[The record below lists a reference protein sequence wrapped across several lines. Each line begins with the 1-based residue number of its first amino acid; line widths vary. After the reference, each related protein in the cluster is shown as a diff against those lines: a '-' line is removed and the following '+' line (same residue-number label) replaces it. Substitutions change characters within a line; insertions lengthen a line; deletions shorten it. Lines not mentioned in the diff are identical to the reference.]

1 MVPTGLDPDTLR
13 STMDAAAR
21 RFVNTREASDD
32 QEDTLQA
39 IVAGVMAAIPEVSA
53 ASVSLVEAGGVI
65 ATRAPSSELVADID
79 RIQSELGEG
88 PCMDAL
94 DARNPDVTYAPD
106 LGDGALWPQFSA
118 EATRNGVRS
127 VLSFQLITQ
136 QGSGALNLYADVP
149 DSFDATAHMLGAL
162 FADQAAVALA
172 GARRSSDLNRALATR
187 DVIGQAKGILMER
200 FSVDDQRAFRML
212 VESSQNTN
220 IKLRDVAAWVVQDS
234 AAKPA

>member
-13 STMDAAAR
+13 TTMEEAAR
-21 RFVNTREASDD
+21 RFVRTREASDD

-39 IVAGVMAAIPEVSA
+39 IVSGVMVAVAEVSA
-53 ASVSLVEAGGVI
+53 ASVSLVQPDGVVV
-65 ATRAPSSELVADID
+65 TRAPSSELVAEID
-79 RIQSELGEG
+79 RLQTQLHEG
-88 PCMDAL
+88 PCIDAL
-94 DARNPDVTYAPD
+94 DEQRPDVTHAPD
-106 LGDGALWPQFSA
+106 LGQSSPWPRFA
-118 EATRNGVRS
+118 TEAMRSGMAS

-136 QGSGALNLYADVP
+136 QGGGALNLYGE
-149 DSFDATAHMLGAL
+149 TAHCFDTTAQMLGAL

-212 VESSQNTN
+212 VESSQQTN
-220 IKLRDVAAWVVQDS
+220 VKLRDVAAWVVQD
-234 AAKPA
+234 AGGKRA